1 MEAKEMKIRLVKS
14 EPGATPRLKVVGVGG
29 AGGNAVNEMV
39 KSKVRNV
46 QFVAINTDEQALS
59 HSGAD
64 VKLTVGRTVT
74 QGMGAGS
81 DPVQGREAALEDED
95 RLKAVMD
102 GADMVFVAAGMGGGT
117 GTGAAPEIARI
128 GRASDLLVVGVVT
141 TPFEF
146 EGPARAKIAAEG
158 IAALGEHAHSLI
170 TVPNEKLFEF
180 FCDQGDGDVTMEEAF
195 SESNKVLR
203 NAVRGIAE
211 LLTCPGRI
219 NVDLADVRKVMQE
232 PGRVVIGAGEAAGQ
246 DRAREALEHAM
257 QSPLLQGVDVRDARG
272 LLVNITHAN
281 DLGMREFKSL
291 GDSLRDMLAREGM
304 VKFGEVVNESMK
316 GAVRVTLVATGLSP
330 SGEAREQAAPAA
342 VPARR
347 AEPGGQGGFGPQK
360 EDFGGGGAKNRS
372 ILGLSQRPSYEGL
385 ERPAVMRVRAGG
397 GGGGSGSGSDLFN
410 PVPAHLRRQAD

>member
-1 MEAKEMKIRLVKS
+1 MEAKDMNIRLVKS
-14 EPGATPRLKVVGVGG
+14 EPGSTPRLKVVGVGG

-39 KSKVRNV
+39 KSNVRNV
-46 QFVAINTDEQALS
+46 QFVAINTDEQAMS
-59 HSGAD
+59 NSGAD
-64 VKLTVGRTVT
+64 VKLTIGRAVT

-81 DPVQGREAALEDED
+81 DPGKGREAALEDED

-102 GADMVFVAAGMGGGT
+102 GADMIFVAAGMGGGT
-117 GTGAAPEIARI
+117 GTGAAPEVARL
-128 GRASDLLVVGVVT
+128 GRECNLLVVGVVT

-146 EGPARAKIAAEG
+146 EGPARAQIAGEG
-158 IAALGEHAHSLI
+158 IGALQEHAHSLI
-170 TVPNEKLFEF
+170 TVPNEKLFEY
-180 FCDQGDGDVTMEEAF
+180 FCDQGEGDVTMEEAF

-219 NVDLADVRKVMQE
+219 NVDLADVRKVMRE
-232 PGRVVIGAGEAAGQ
+232 PGRVVIGAGEASGQ

-272 LLVNITHAN
+272 LLVNITHGN

-291 GDSLRDMLAREGM
+291 GDSLQNMLAREGM

-316 GAVRVTLVATGLSP
+316 GAVRVTLVATGLSAP
-330 SGEAREQAAPAA
+330 ERARKEAAPAGGT
-342 VPARR
+342 ARR
-347 AEPGGQGGFGPQK
+347 AEPRGNR
-360 EDFGGGGAKNRS
+360 DFGSAKDGPGAGTKKRS
-372 ILGLSQRPSYEGL
+372 ILGLSQQPSYEGL

-397 GGGGSGSGSDLFN
+397 GGARGREVFN
-410 PVPAHLRRQAD
+410 PVPTHLRKQVD

>member
-1 MEAKEMKIRLVKS
+1 MEAKEMNIRLVKS

-39 KSKVRNV
+39 KSNVRNV

-59 HSGAD
+59 NSGAD
-64 VKLTVGRTVT
+64 IKLTVGRTVT

-81 DPVQGREAALEDED
+81 DPAKGREAALEDED

-102 GADMVFVAAGMGGGT
+102 GVDMIFVAAGMGGGT
-117 GTGAAPEIARI
+117 GTGAAPEIARV
-128 GRASDLLVVGVVT
+128 GRECNLLVVGVVT
-141 TPFEF
+141 TPFDF
-146 EGPARAKIAAEG
+146 EGPARAQIAGEG
-158 IAALGEHAHSLI
+158 IEALREHAHSLI
-170 TVPNEKLFEF
+170 TVPNEKLFEY
-180 FCDQGDGDVTMEEAF
+180 FCDQGEGDVTMEEAF

-232 PGRVVIGAGEAAGQ
+232 PGRVVIGAGEASGQ
-246 DRAREALEHAM
+246 DRAREALEYAM

-272 LLVNITHAN
+272 LLVNITHGN

-291 GDSLRDMLAREGM
+291 GDSLKNMLAREGM

-330 SGEAREQAAPAA
+330 AEHAREQAAQAAGPALR
-342 VPARR
+342 VEPRGREHLPAGKDDFR
-347 AEPGGQGGFGPQK
+347 GGP
-360 EDFGGGGAKNRS
+360 AKRS
-372 ILGLSQRPSYEGL
+372 ILGLSQQPSYEGL
-385 ERPAVMRVRAGG
+385 ERPAVMRARAGG
-397 GGGGSGSGSDLFN
+397 GRGNDLFN
-410 PVPAHLRRQAD
+410 PVPTHLRRQAD

>member
-1 MEAKEMKIRLVKS
+1 MEAKDMNIRLVKS
-14 EPGATPRLKVVGVGG
+14 EPGSCPRLKVVGVGG

-39 KSKVRNV
+39 KSNVRNV
-46 QFVAINTDEQALS
+46 QFVAVNTDEQALS
-59 HSGAD
+59 ESGAD
-64 VKLTVGRTVT
+64 VKVTIGRMVT

-81 DPVQGREAALEDED
+81 DPLKGREAAIEDQD
-95 RLKAVMD
+95 RLAAIME
-102 GADMVFVAAGMGGGT
+102 GADMIFVAAGMGGGT
-117 GTGAAPEIARI
+117 GSGAAPEVARVA
-128 GRASDLLVVGVVT
+128 REANLLVVGVIT

-146 EGPARAKIAAEG
+146 EGPVRVQIASEG
-158 IAALGEHAHSLI
+158 IAALSESAHSI
-170 TVPNEKLFEF
+170 IKVPNEKLFEY
-180 FCDQGDGDVTMEEAF
+180 FCDQDDGDVTMKQAF

-232 PGRVVIGAGEAAGQ
+232 PGRVVIGAGEAKGK

-291 GDSLRDMLAREGM
+291 GDSLQNMLAREGM

-330 SGEAREQAAPAA
+330 SGDEADSPAQSAPQHMQAETRRDGTYGNSRPG
-342 VPARR
+342 VPAGV
-347 AEPGGQGGFGPQK
+347 PK
-360 EDFGGGGAKNRS
+360 HS
-372 ILGLSQRPSYEGL
+372 ILGLAAQPSYEGL
-385 ERPAVMRVRAGG
+385 ERPAVMRTR
-397 GGGGSGSGSDLFN
+397 SGSGDLFN
-410 PVPAHLRRQAD
+410 PVPSHLRKQVD

>member
-1 MEAKEMKIRLVKS
+1 MEAKEMNIRLVKS

-39 KSKVRNV
+39 KSNVRNV

-59 HSGAD
+59 NSGAD
-64 VKLTVGRTVT
+64 IKLTVGRTVT

-81 DPVQGREAALEDED
+81 DPVKGREAALEDED
-95 RLKAVMD
+95 RVKAVMD

-117 GTGAAPEIARI
+117 GTGAAPEIARV
-128 GRASDLLVVGVVT
+128 GRECNLLVVGVVT
-141 TPFEF
+141 MPFEF
-146 EGPARAKIAAEG
+146 EGPARAQIAGEG
-158 IAALGEHAHSLI
+158 IESLREHAHSLI
-170 TVPNEKLFEF
+170 TVPNERLFEY
-180 FCDQGDGDVTMEEAF
+180 FCDQGEGDVTMEEAF

-232 PGRVVIGAGEAAGQ
+232 PGRVVIGAGEASGQ

-272 LLVNITHAN
+272 LLVNITHGN

-291 GDSLRDMLAREGM
+291 GDSLKNMLAREGM
-304 VKFGEVVNESMK
+304 VKFGEVINESMK
-316 GAVRVTLVATGLSP
+316 GSVRVTLVATGLSP
-330 SGEAREQAAPAA
+330 AEDDREKTAQTAGP
-342 VPARR
+342 VRR
-347 AEPGGQGGFGPQK
+347 VEPRGNSDPRSTG
-360 EDFGGGGAKNRS
+360 EDFRTGTGNRS
-372 ILGLSQRPSYEGL
+372 ILGLSQQPSYEGL
-385 ERPAVMRVRAGG
+385 ERPAVMRARAAGG
-397 GGGGSGSGSDLFN
+397 RGNDLFN
-410 PVPAHLRRQAD
+410 PVPTHLRRQAD

>member
-1 MEAKEMKIRLVKS
+1 MEAKDMNIRLVKS
-14 EPGATPRLKVVGVGG
+14 EPGSTPRLKVVGVGG

-39 KSKVRNV
+39 KSNVRNV
-46 QFVAINTDEQALS
+46 QFVAINTDEQAMS
-59 HSGAD
+59 NSGAD
-64 VKLTVGRTVT
+64 VKLTIGRAVT

-81 DPVQGREAALEDED
+81 DPGKGREAALEDED

-102 GADMVFVAAGMGGGT
+102 GADMIFVAAGMGGGT
-117 GTGAAPEIARI
+117 GTGAAPEVARV
-128 GRASDLLVVGVVT
+128 GRECNLLVVGVVT

-146 EGPARAKIAAEG
+146 EGPARAHIAGEG
-158 IAALGEHAHSLI
+158 IGALQEHAHSLI
-170 TVPNEKLFEF
+170 TVPNEKLFEY
-180 FCDQGDGDVTMEEAF
+180 FCDQGEGDVTMEQAF

-219 NVDLADVRKVMQE
+219 NVDLADVRKVMRE
-232 PGRVVIGAGEAAGQ
+232 PGRVVIGAGEASGH

-272 LLVNITHAN
+272 LLVNITHGN

-291 GDSLRDMLAREGM
+291 GDSLQKMLAREGM

-316 GAVRVTLVATGLSP
+316 GAVRVTLVATGLSAP
-330 SGEAREQAAPAA
+330 EGAREEAAQAGGTI
-342 VPARR
+342 RR
-347 AEPGGQGGFGPQK
+347 VEPRGGG
-360 EDFGGGGAKNRS
+360 DFGSAKDGLGAGAKKRS
-372 ILGLSQRPSYEGL
+372 ILGLSQQPSYEGL

-397 GGGGSGSGSDLFN
+397 GGARGSDVFN
-410 PVPAHLRRQAD
+410 PVPTHLRKQVD

>member
-1 MEAKEMKIRLVKS
+1 MEAKEMNIRLVKS

-46 QFVAINTDEQALS
+46 QFVAVNTDEQALS
-59 HSGAD
+59 KSGAEI
-64 VKLTVGRTVT
+64 KCAIGRTVT

-81 DPVQGREAALEDED
+81 DPQKGREAAIEDQD
-95 RLKAVMD
+95 RLAAVME
-102 GADMVFVAAGMGGGT
+102 GADMLFVAAGMGGGT
-117 GTGAAPEIARI
+117 GTGAAPEVARV
-128 GRASDLLVVGVVT
+128 GREANLLVVAVVT

-146 EGPARAKIAAEG
+146 EGPARVQLAGEG
-158 IAALGEHAHSLI
+158 IAALSEHAHSII
-170 TVPNEKLFEF
+170 TVPNEKLFEY
-180 FCDQGDGDVTMEEAF
+180 FCDQGEGDVTMQEAF

-232 PGRVVIGAGEAAGQ
+232 PGRVVIGAGDAKGQ
-246 DRAREALEHAM
+246 DRAREALENAM

-272 LLVNITHAN
+272 LLVNITHGN

-291 GDSLRDMLAREGM
+291 GDSLQNMLAREGM

-316 GAVRVTLVATGLSP
+316 GAVRVTLVATGLSASEEQTESP
-330 SGEAREQAAPAA
+330 AQSAAQHLRSEPRRDGTYGMPQPGNRGESP
-342 VPARR
+342 
-347 AEPGGQGGFGPQK
+347 K
-360 EDFGGGGAKNRS
+360 RS
-372 ILGLSQRPSYEGL
+372 ILGLANQPSYEGL
-385 ERPAVMRVRAGG
+385 ERPAVMRVRSAEK
-397 GGGGSGSGSDLFN
+397 FN
-410 PVPAHLRRQAD
+410 PVPTHLRKQVD

>member
-1 MEAKEMKIRLVKS
+1 MEAKDMNIRLVKS
-14 EPGATPRLKVVGVGG
+14 EPGSCPRLKVVGVGG

-39 KSKVRNV
+39 KSNVRNV
-46 QFVAINTDEQALS
+46 QFVAVNTDEQALS
-59 HSGAD
+59 ESGAD
-64 VKLTVGRTVT
+64 VKVTIGRTVT

-81 DPVQGREAALEDED
+81 DPLKGREAAIEDQD
-95 RLKAVMD
+95 RLAAIME
-102 GADMVFVAAGMGGGT
+102 GADMIFVAAGMGGGT
-117 GTGAAPEIARI
+117 GSGAAPEVARVA
-128 GRASDLLVVGVVT
+128 READLLVVGVIT

-146 EGPARAKIAAEG
+146 EGPARVQIASEG
-158 IAALGEHAHSLI
+158 IAALSESAHSI
-170 TVPNEKLFEF
+170 IKVPNEKLFEY
-180 FCDQGDGDVTMEEAF
+180 FCDQDDGDVTMKEAF

-232 PGRVVIGAGEAAGQ
+232 PGRVVIGAGEAKGK

-291 GDSLRDMLAREGM
+291 GDSLQNMLAREGM
-304 VKFGEVVNESMK
+304 VKFGEVVNETMK

-330 SGEAREQAAPAA
+330 SGDEADSPAQSAPQHMQAEARRDGTYGNSRPGVSAG
-342 VPARR
+342 VP
-347 AEPGGQGGFGPQK
+347 K
-360 EDFGGGGAKNRS
+360 RS
-372 ILGLSQRPSYEGL
+372 ILGLAAQPSYEGL
-385 ERPAVMRVRAGG
+385 ERPAVMRTR
-397 GGGGSGSGSDLFN
+397 SGSGDLFN
-410 PVPAHLRRQAD
+410 PVPSHLRKQVD

>member
-1 MEAKEMKIRLVKS
+1 MEAKDMNIRLVKS
-14 EPGATPRLKVVGVGG
+14 EPGSTPRLKVVGVGG

-39 KSKVRNV
+39 KSNVRNV
-46 QFVAINTDEQALS
+46 QFVAINTDEQAMS
-59 HSGAD
+59 NSGAE
-64 VKLTVGRTVT
+64 VKLTIGRAVT

-81 DPVQGREAALEDED
+81 DPGLGREAALEDEE

-117 GTGAAPEIARI
+117 GTGAAPEVARI
-128 GRASDLLVVGVVT
+128 GWESNLLVVGVVT

-146 EGPARAKIAAEG
+146 EGPARAQIAGEG
-158 IAALGEHAHSLI
+158 IGALQEHAHSLI
-170 TVPNEKLFEF
+170 TVPNEKLFDY
-180 FCDQGDGDVTMEEAF
+180 FCDQREGDVTMEEAF

-219 NVDLADVRKVMQE
+219 NVDLADVRKVMRE
-232 PGRVVIGAGEAAGQ
+232 PGRVVIGAGEATGQ

-272 LLVNITHAN
+272 LLVNITHGN

-291 GDSLRDMLAREGM
+291 GDSLQNMLAREGM

-316 GAVRVTLVATGLSP
+316 GAVRVTLVATGLSAP
-330 SGEAREQAAPAA
+330 GEEGEKPVR
-342 VPARR
+342 PARSSVS
-347 AEPGGQGGFGPQK
+347 AEPRATGTYGSGQEGFRSERPR
-360 EDFGGGGAKNRS
+360 RS
-372 ILGLSQRPSYEGL
+372 ILGLSQQPSYEGL
-385 ERPAVMRVRAGG
+385 ERPAVMRTSS
-397 GGGGSGSGSDLFN
+397 GGGSRGKDLFN
-410 PVPAHLRRQAD
+410 PVPTHLRKQVD

>member
-1 MEAKEMKIRLVKS
+1 MEAKGMNIRLVKS
-14 EPGATPRLKVVGVGG
+14 EPGACPRLKVVGVGG

-46 QFVAINTDEQALS
+46 QFVAVNTDEQALS
-59 HSGAD
+59 RSSAD
-64 VKLTVGRTVT
+64 AKLTIGRAVT

-81 DPVQGREAALEDED
+81 DPAKGREAAIEDEQ
-95 RLKAVMD
+95 RLAAVMD

-117 GTGAAPEIARI
+117 GTGAAPEVARV
-128 GRASDLLVVGVVT
+128 GRERELLVVGVVT

-146 EGPARAKIAAEG
+146 EGPARSQIATDG
-158 IAALGEHAHSLI
+158 IAALAEQAHSLI
-170 TVPNEKLFEF
+170 TVPNEKLFDF
-180 FCDQGDGDVTMEEAF
+180 FCGQGDGDVTMQEAF

-219 NVDLADVRKVMQE
+219 NVDLADVRKVMRE
-232 PGRVVIGAGEAAGQ
+232 PGRIVIGAGEASGQ
-246 DRAREALEHAM
+246 DRAREALEQAM

-272 LLVNITHAN
+272 LLVNITHGN

-291 GDSLRDMLAREGM
+291 GDSLQAMLAREGM

-330 SGEAREQAAPAA
+330 AESAGEKAAQAGLDARL
-342 VPARR
+342 
-347 AEPGGQGGFGPQK
+347 AEPRGNGTYGPSR
-360 EDFGGGGAKNRS
+360 EDPRAGKARPG
-372 ILGLSQRPSYEGL
+372 ILGLSRQPSYEGL
-385 ERPAVMRVRAGG
+385 ERPAVMRARAGG
-397 GGGGSGSGSDLFN
+397 GGARGNDIFN
-410 PVPAHLRRQAD
+410 PVPTHLRKQVD